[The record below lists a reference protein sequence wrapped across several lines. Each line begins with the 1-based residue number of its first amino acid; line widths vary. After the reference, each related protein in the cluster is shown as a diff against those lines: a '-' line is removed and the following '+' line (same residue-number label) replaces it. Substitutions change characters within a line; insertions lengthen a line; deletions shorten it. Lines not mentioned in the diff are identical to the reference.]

1 LIFFRASITPVEDET
16 EETLATPSSTKPKLK
31 ARLGETQI
39 VELSDDEDDADLVG
53 RDDDD
58 TAGDASD
65 PDFLKE
71 YPDETDVSAILCC
84 TRLQSCRN
92 CLLILLK
99 RFQDLHLQHL
109 KIISEQLTQLH
120 FPRFGKHLN
129 RLCLRQNNL
138 TSPLP
143 SEAFEGLEALKELD
157 FYDNRLG
164 SRVHDDE
171 IAGCP
176 NITYVNRPPS
186 STPLMHILMLI
197 RI

>member
-1 LIFFRASITPVEDET
+1 MIFFRASITPVEDNT

-71 YPDETDVSAILCC
+71 YPDETDVSGILCH
-84 TRLQSCRN
+84 TTHRFHRN
-92 CLLILLK
+92 HLLTLLK

-176 NITYVNRPPS
+176 NITYVN
-186 STPLMHILMLI
+186 
-197 RI
+197 